1 MEKKRHIHT
10 KEQIPKFFG
19 NIVANQIK
27 PILAKNTSPFQIGGM
42 PGHRVQEHLF
52 SLKSILAMTEKREE
66 SIALQI
72 LDYSKYFDSES
83 LRDCLD
89 ELYKSEI
96 RGRLYK
102 LVFELNKDTRIKVT
116 RPEVSEVDPQK

>member
-1 MEKKRHIHT
+1 
-10 KEQIPKFFG
+10 
-19 NIVANQIK
+19 
-27 PILAKNTSPFQIGGM
+27 
-42 PGHRVQEHLF
+42 
-52 SLKSILAMTEKREE
+52 MTEKREE

>member
-1 MEKKRHIHT
+1 
-10 KEQIPKFFG
+10 
-19 NIVANQIK
+19 
-27 PILAKNTSPFQIGGM
+27 M

-52 SLKSILAMTEKREE
+52 SLKSILTITEKRDE
-66 SIALQI
+66 AVAVQI

-89 ELYKSEI
+89 ELYKSKI

-102 LVFELNKDTRIKVT
+102 LVFELNKDTRIKVKT
-116 RPEVSEVDPQK
+116 PVIQ